1 MDTNTITV
9 ISGFIALVFGGLLYT
24 FVAVSPQLPV
34 LELIIMEGSST
45 LLMLVG
51 IIAILKLFW

>member
-1 MDTNTITV
+1 
-9 ISGFIALVFGGLLYT
+9 
-24 FVAVSPQLPV
+24 LPV